1 MESSILRRF
10 LPDLVTAVSDCVHSV
25 SDRCL
30 AEGLIPESIYRRVL
44 ESGGTSEDKTRSLL
58 LAVIK
63 STETDS
69 RCLGILLNILEQ
81 VLPYGVR
88 DKLLSVIKKELT
100 EQAECTSV
108 VAMGHNSQSV
118 TTQPGI
124 PLISEEIVKYQAFLF
139 GKLEDSIRQYE
150 HACAEKKLLEERMK
164 SKEEENEGLKTELE
178 RLKLSQIADSAKS
191 SNAMVVSMEG
201 QISAVK
207 AEMSELRERIEE
219 LESIIEEQGMQV
231 KRSRNAMGLDITNLM
246 RHLGFLAEKKIS
258 QVKQDSEEKETE
270 LLAAL
275 REKEAMLREKEVQ
288 HVKEKEQAVQKMQEE
303 KETELLAALR
313 EKEVMLREKEE
324 QHVKEKEQAVQKMQE
339 ELMVAQED
347 GREREQRSSQ
357 ALKEKDVELQLE
369 RREKERAEEELK
381 QLQHRIALLERDLKI
396 KDLELNR
403 EQKLSK
409 PKKHQ
414 RNAESNNTEEPSKVG
429 FFDRFRRRT
438 NTIKV
443 TGPTNVQATAEVSTA
458 VEPTSS
464 TLLRLPSEQS
474 LSSNCWDNDRPFFND
489 NWNSM

>member
-10 LPDLVTAVSDCVHSV
+10 LPDLVTAISDCVHSV

-30 AEGLIPESIYRRVL
+30 AEGLIPDSTYRRVL

-69 RCLGILLNILEQ
+69 RCLGILLNILGQ

-88 DKLLSVIKKELT
+88 DKLLLAIKKELI

-108 VAMGHNSQSV
+108 IAMGQNSQLV
-118 TTQPGI
+118 AAQPGT
-124 PLISEEIVKYQAFLF
+124 PLTSGEIVKYQASLF
-139 GKLEDSIRQYE
+139 GKLEDAIRQHE

-164 SKEEENEGLKTELE
+164 SKEEENERLKIELE
-178 RLKLSQIADSAKS
+178 NLKLNQTADTATS
-191 SNAMVVSMEG
+191 SNTMIVSMEG
-201 QISAVK
+201 QISAFK
-207 AEMSELRERIEE
+207 AEMSELLERIEE
-219 LESIIEEQGMQV
+219 LKSIIEEQSMQV
-231 KRSRNAMGLDITNLM
+231 KRGRNAMGLDITNLM
-246 RHLGFLAEKKIS
+246 SHLGSLAEKKIS

-275 REKEAMLREKEVQ
+275 REKEVMLREKEVQ
-288 HVKEKEQAVQKMQEE
+288 HVKEKEQVI
-303 KETELLAALR
+303 
-313 EKEVMLREKEE
+313 
-324 QHVKEKEQAVQKMQE
+324 QKMQE

-381 QLQHRIALLERDLKI
+381 QLQHRIALLEKDLRI

-409 PKKHQ
+409 PRQ
-414 RNAESNNTEEPSKVG
+414 DSESELVSNFLDVSG
-429 FFDRFRRRT
+429 LRRT
-438 NTIKV
+438 KSD
-443 TGPTNVQATAEVSTA
+443 TASTFVSRSDSYQL
-458 VEPTSS
+458 EY
-464 TLLRLPSEQS
+464 EI
-474 LSSNCWDNDRPFFND
+474 
-489 NWNSM
+489 

>member
-1 MESSILRRF
+1 MESSVLRRF
-10 LPDLVTAVSDCVHSV
+10 LPDLVTAISDCVHSV

-69 RCLGILLNILEQ
+69 RCLGILLNNIILEQ
-81 VLPYGVR
+81 VLPYSMR

-100 EQAECTSV
+100 EQVECTSV
-108 VAMGHNSQSV
+108 VAMGHNSQVVPGV
-118 TTQPGI
+118 TT
-124 PLISEEIVKYQAFLF
+124 PLTSGEIVKYQASLF
-139 GKLEDSIRQYE
+139 GKLEDSIRQHE

-164 SKEEENEGLKTELE
+164 SKEEENERLKIELE
-178 RLKLSQIADSAKS
+178 RLKLSQTTDTATS
-191 SNAMVVSMEG
+191 SSAMVESMEG
-201 QISAVK
+201 QISVFK

-219 LESIIEEQGMQV
+219 LKSIIEEQSMQV
-231 KRSRNAMGLDITNLM
+231 KRGRNAMGLDITNLM
-246 RHLGFLAEKKIS
+246 SHLGFLAEKKIS
-258 QVKQDSEEKETE
+258 QVKQDN
-270 LLAAL
+270 
-275 REKEAMLREKEVQ
+275 
-288 HVKEKEQAVQKMQEE
+288 EE

-324 QHVKEKEQAVQKMQE
+324 QHVKEKEQAVRKMQE

-369 RREKERAEEELK
+369 RRGKERAEEELK
-381 QLQHRIALLERDLKI
+381 RLQHQIALLERDLRI

-409 PKKHQ
+409 PKKHRQ
-414 RNAESNNTEEPSKVG
+414 DSDPIKTEERSKVG
-429 FFDRFRRRT
+429 FFDRIRRKKTPSVPAIDAQESKYDHMVSGVRQQT
-438 NTIKV
+438 
-443 TGPTNVQATAEVSTA
+443 PDRVSTSPILQRRMLN
-458 VEPTSS
+458 EGSRTSWIEETDIS
-464 TLLRLPSEQS
+464 PPLL
-474 LSSNCWDNDRPFFND
+474 LSDKLESDDI
-489 NWNSM
+489 MAYI